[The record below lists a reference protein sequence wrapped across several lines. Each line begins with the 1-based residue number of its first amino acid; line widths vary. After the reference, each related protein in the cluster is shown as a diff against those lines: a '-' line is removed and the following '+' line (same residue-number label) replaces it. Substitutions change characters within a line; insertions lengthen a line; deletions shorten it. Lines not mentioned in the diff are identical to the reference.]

1 MQKRIHLISI
11 GGAVMHNI
19 ALELKD
25 NGHIVS
31 GSDDEIY
38 NPSRQRLAD
47 VGLLP
52 DEMGW
57 FPERITPDLDVVILG
72 MHAREGNPEIER
84 ARELDIPVLSF
95 PEFIYQQ
102 SKDKTRVVIAGSHGK
117 TTTTSM
123 IMYALKKAG
132 KDFDYLVGGQIEG
145 FQKMVRLS
153 DAPLIILEGDEYLS
167 SALDRRPKMLH
178 YKAHFAVIT
187 GIAWDHMNVFPT
199 FDNYREQFDLFV
211 ESVEDGAKIFC
222 YEPDPEVQTLIERN
236 VSVDVDMVPYREV
249 TPDQMKRIQVFGPHN
264 RANLRAAELIC
275 IELGLRSEQFFDY
288 LATFTGT
295 ARRLQVLI
303 DNDAFKVY
311 QDFAHAPS
319 KLKATVEAVREK
331 FPGQQLYAFYELHTY
346 SSLNKDFIVHYKG
359 TMEPADEAVV
369 FFNAHTLAMKKMPE
383 LSIEFVENSFAKEGL
398 KVMNQQS
405 ELVDFIRGLPREN
418 TVFLFM
424 SSGTFEGLDILAL
437 FE

>member
-25 NGHIVS
+25 NGYIVS

-47 VGLLP
+47 AGLLP
-52 DEMGW
+52 EKMGW
-57 FPERITPDLDVVILG
+57 FPERISPDLDGVILG

-84 ARELDIPVLSF
+84 ARELNIPVFSF

-102 SKDKTRVVIAGSHGK
+102 SKDKIRVVIAGSHGK

-132 KDFDYLVGGQIEG
+132 MDFDYLVGGQIEG
-145 FQKMVRLS
+145 FHKMVRLS

-167 SALDRRPKMLH
+167 SALDKRPKMLH
-178 YKAHFAVIT
+178 YKAHYAVIT

-211 ESVEDGAKIFC
+211 ESVEQGAKIFA
-222 YEPDPEVQTLIERN
+222 YEEDPEVQSLIERN
-236 VSVDVDMVPYREV
+236 VSVPVDMVPYREI
-249 TPDQMKRIQVFGPHN
+249 TQEQMKRMQVFGPHN

-275 IELGLRSEQFFDY
+275 IELGLESGRFFDY
-288 LATFTGT
+288 LADFTGT
-295 ARRLQVLI
+295 AKRLQVLI
-303 DNDAFKVY
+303 DRPDLKVY

-331 FPGQQLYAFYELHTY
+331 YPDQPLYAFYELHTY
-346 SSLNKDFIVHYKG
+346 SSLNKDFIVHYRG
-359 TMEPADEAVV
+359 TMDPADEAVV
-369 FFNAHTLAMKKMPE
+369 FYNAHTLTMKKMPE
-383 LSIEFVENSFAKEGL
+383 LSIEFVEDSFDKKGL
-398 KVMNQQS
+398 NVFDQQS
-405 ELVDFIRGLPREN
+405 DLLTFIQSLSREDA
-418 TVFLFM
+418 VFLFM
-424 SSGTFEGLDILAL
+424 SSGTFEGLDIRAL
-437 FE
+437 FA